1 MAAMHDVEMT
11 AAEDGQRLDRYLR
24 KLLPGTP
31 LGAIFK
37 MLRRGIIRVD
47 GTKAQESLR
56 LVAGMHVTLP
66 PSAIPRLSAQS
77 PVAAQAPVATQVL
90 GANAKPAATQSARSL
105 SPALTPTIVHR
116 DDDLLVVIKPAGL
129 AVQPGSGQDHHVLS
143 WLDAQPFGTRTA
155 TYRPAPV
162 HRLDRGTS
170 GLLVIGLSPIGSRA
184 LADAFREDLIQ
195 KSYVAVV
202 EGVPNPAQAT
212 IDVPLWLRENAR
224 ANQPKV
230 LVDERGK
237 NARTD
242 YQVLESGRNRALLQL
257 TLHTGRTHQIRAHL
271 GHVGHPIVGD
281 RRYGAAASQ
290 GDAFFLH
297 ASELTLPHPTS
308 GKRLTFQ
315 SAIPA
320 RFREALHLR

>member
-1 MAAMHDVEMT
+1 MHNVEMT

-24 KLLPGTP
+24 KLLPETP

-47 GTKAQESLR
+47 GKKAKENLR

-66 PSAIPRLSAQS
+66 PSAIPRTSAQ
-77 PVAAQAPVATQVL
+77 AANGAL
-90 GANAKPAATQSARSL
+90 SLRANAKSAATQSARSL
-105 SPALTPTIVHR
+105 SPALTPSIVHR

-129 AVQPGSGQDHHVLS
+129 AVQPGSGHDHHVLS

-170 GLLVIGLSPIGSRA
+170 GLLVIGLSPIGSRS
-184 LADAFREDLIQ
+184 LADAFRENQIQ
-195 KSYVAVV
+195 KSYVAIV

-224 ANQPKV
+224 AHQPKV

-237 NARTD
+237 QARTD
-242 YQVLESGRNRALLQL
+242 YEVLESGRNRALLQL

-290 GDAFFLH
+290 GDMFFLH

-315 SAIPA
+315 SAIPD
-320 RFREALHLR
+320 RFRAALHLR

>member
-24 KLLPGTP
+24 KLLPETP

-47 GTKAQESLR
+47 GKKAKESLR

-66 PSAIPRLSAQS
+66 TSAIPRSSAQPPKS
-77 PVAAQAPVATQVL
+77 AAARATPDSSSELQPV
-90 GANAKPAATQSARSL
+90 
-105 SPALTPTIVHR
+105 IVHR
-116 DDDLLVVIKPAGL
+116 DDDLLIVAKPAGL
-129 AVQPGSGQDHHVLS
+129 AVQPGSGHDYHVLA
-143 WLDAQPFGTRTA
+143 WLDGQPFGTRTA

-170 GLLVIGLSPIGSRA
+170 GLLVIGLSPIGSRS
-184 LADAFREDLIQ
+184 LADAFRENQVQ

-202 EGVPNPAQAT
+202 EGVPKSPRGT
-212 IDVPLWLRENAR
+212 IEAPLLLRETAR
-224 ANQPKV
+224 AHQPKV
-230 LVDERGK
+230 LVDNRGK
-237 NARTD
+237 PARTD
-242 YQVLESGRNRALLQL
+242 YEVLEAGRNRALLQL

-271 GHVGHPIVGD
+271 GHVGNPIVGD
-281 RRYGAAASQ
+281 RRYGAAAGQ

-297 ASELTLPHPTS
+297 ACELTLPHPTN

-315 SAIPA
+315 SEIPD
-320 RFREALHLR
+320 RFRTAVNLG